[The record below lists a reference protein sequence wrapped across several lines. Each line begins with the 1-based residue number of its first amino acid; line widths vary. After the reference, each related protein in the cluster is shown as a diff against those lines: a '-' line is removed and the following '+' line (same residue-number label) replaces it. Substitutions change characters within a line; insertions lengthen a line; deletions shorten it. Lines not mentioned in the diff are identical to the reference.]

1 MSHGPSR
8 RLPRTG
14 TLTRRRESSPFIKGE
29 CHSSRLQGYSL
40 LDNSEFSRTADSFRR
55 NGVSQQSTIF
65 LGSLYSSEY
74 ETFPSLEISESMEPK
89 PWGIMYRFFYCRPL
103 GCTRRLRDGS
113 PDPHHKSIVI
123 TSFTLGDGTI
133 RLTSLAHIM
142 RSNFQS

>member
-14 TLTRRRESSPFIKGE
+14 TLTSRRESSPFIKGE

-89 PWGIMYRFFYCRPL
+89 PWGIMYRFFYCRLL
-103 GCTRRLRDGS
+103 GCTRRMRDGS
-113 PDPHHKSIVI
+113 QEPRYKSIVI
-123 TSFTLGDGTI
+123 TSFILADVIIRPTLPE
-133 RLTSLAHIM
+133 HIM
-142 RSNFQS
+142 L